1 MTCWNQA
8 NFGAEP
14 ASLPLTTA
22 GPVALTQPEGHPRTH
37 RVFGD
42 VGKEGAHLQA
52 GRQTHPIKVESA
64 QKLAFDYD
72 SLTIVIEV
80 AVEAV
85 GTHHQFQLTTIGFIG
100 SNVGIKNILR
110 PAGVMSIVVAVPA
123 QRPQVTGQASF
134 TEGHRNKVYDP
145 MN

>member
-1 MTCWNQA
+1 MVDWNQA

-14 ASLPLTTA
+14 ASLPLTNSR

-52 GRQTHPIKVESA
+52 GRQTHPVKVESA

-72 SLTIVIEV
+72 SLPIVIEV
-80 AVEAV
+80 AIEAV
-85 GTHHQFQLTTIGFIG
+85 WAHHQFQLTTIGFIG
-100 SNVGIKNILR
+100 SNVGIKNILH
-110 PAGVMSIVVAVPA
+110 PAGMMSIVVCRPSPA
-123 QRPQVTGQASF
+123 SPSHWSSVL
-134 TEGHRNKVYDP
+134 H
-145 MN
+145 